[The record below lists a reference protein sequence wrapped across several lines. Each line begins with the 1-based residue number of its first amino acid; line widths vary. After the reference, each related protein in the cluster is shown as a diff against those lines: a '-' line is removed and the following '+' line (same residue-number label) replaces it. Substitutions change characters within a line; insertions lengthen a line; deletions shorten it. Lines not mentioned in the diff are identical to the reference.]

1 MRWCGI
7 LFAPWHMK
15 QFIFTK
21 FSSSNLPGENFIM
34 QTDKKQNYEQQPA
47 ILFADDDAICLEV
60 GLKILQKLG
69 YKALGARDGI
79 EAIEVFLNNQRE
91 VKLVILD
98 MKMPYNGCTAFLRLK
113 KINASVKVLIASGY
127 ANDEQI
133 SKLIELGC
141 NGFIHK
147 PFSINELSRKISG
160 ILNE

>member
-15 QFIFTK
+15 QFIFAK
-21 FSSSNLPGENFIM
+21 YSSSNLPGENFIM
-34 QTDKKQNYEQQPA
+34 QTDKKQNYEQQPV

-69 YKALGARDGI
+69 YKALGARDGK
-79 EAIEVFLNNQRE
+79 EAIEVFLSNQRE
-91 VKLVILD
+91 VELVILD
-98 MKMPYNGCTAFLRLK
+98 MKMPYNGCTAFLQLK

-127 ANDEQI
+127 AKDEQI

-141 NGFIHK
+141 NGFILK